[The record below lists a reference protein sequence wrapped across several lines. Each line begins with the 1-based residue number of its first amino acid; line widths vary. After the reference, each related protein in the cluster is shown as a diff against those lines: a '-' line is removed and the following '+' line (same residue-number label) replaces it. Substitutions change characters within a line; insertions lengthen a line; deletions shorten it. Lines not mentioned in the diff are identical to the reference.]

1 MNSLQPELV
10 KNSLAKN
17 LDDVNNSGF
26 LLTYDLIASE
36 VIKASGVNNAS
47 RKTPKQALRVSIS
60 GALREI
66 SSHSSIASSPEKN
79 IDTGLMGENDPEH
92 EFGGLTSLL
101 VSDGQL
107 ADSFFLGGAHC
118 RNGTISTRSES
129 DEDRAI
135 KFAFSLRRI

>member
-1 MNSLQPELV
+1 VLI

-17 LDDVNNSGF
+17 VDDVNNSGL

-36 VIKASGVNNAS
+36 VIKASGVNDAF

-66 SSHSSIASSPEKN
+66 SSQSSIASSPEKN
-79 IDTGLMGENDPEH
+79 IDTSLIGENVPDQ
-92 EFGGLTSLL
+92 EFGGLTSLMI
-101 VSDGQL
+101 SDGQL

-135 KFAFSLRRI
+135 KFSISLKRI